1 MVKAIVELSESE
13 NQVVN
18 IVKAK
23 YGLHNKSDA
32 IELIISEY
40 SHEILEPELRPEYI
54 EKLRAI
60 QKEKSLRVKSFSDRY
75 GLN

>member
-1 MVKAIVELSESE
+1 MVKTLVELTEAE

-23 YGLHNKSDA
+23 EGLHNKSDA
-32 IELIISEY
+32 IEFIINEY
-40 SHEILEPELRPEYI
+40 SHEIMEPELRPEYL
-54 EKLRAI
+54 EKLAEI
-60 QKEKSLRVKSFSDRY
+60 KKEKSIRVKSFADRY